1 MSLSLGFQFL
11 GLALVAII
19 AIHHRWLAVRIH
31 VRPRPEPLR
40 WPRLAVLRP
49 IRGLDPGAR
58 QNLDALLDSDY
69 PGPIEF
75 LFLLDDADDASFPLV
90 EAAIARHPQ
99 LHARIVLTGTPPPH
113 RTGKIHKMIHGAE
126 LVDADVLAFSD
137 SDTRPQPNMLREL
150 VALLESDPRHGIAFA
165 PTVAVAED
173 VHMGD
178 IGYEL
183 LVNAWYGAAVDRVA
197 GERGEVPFAMGQL
210 MLIRATALAAIGTMR
225 AAEGELVDDMFL
237 GRKMIE
243 HGYANVT
250 CSTRVP
256 VVIGGM
262 ALGEFLR
269 VFRKWIFFSQ
279 SQTADRIQDCGLDAR
294 APRLRRVGHD
304 DRRHRDRQ
312 RVGDRR
318 QACYACR
325 RRVRRIAGAAV
336 EHRSVASPIFA
347 AVLLARRVMPFLARR
362 RQRCSTEAQPRGR
375 LARPALSP
383 RSRGSA
389 SRRMIRTKILGI
401 GGYVPDRVI
410 DNDEL
415 ACLNARA
422 TSARRRG
429 RSRPTTRGSASAPAS
444 RHAATCRT
452 TAASRPATS
461 RLQPRGARSPMR
473 GSKTR
478 TRSTASSWA
487 RSRPTCTF
495 PARP

>member
-1 MSLSLGFQFL
+1 MSSSLEVFGL
-11 GLALVAII
+11 GLALLI
-19 AIHHRWLAVRIH
+19 ALHHWWLAVRVH
-31 VRPRPEPLR
+31 VRPRPAPPR

-69 PGPIEF
+69 PGPVEF
-75 LFLLDDADDASFPLV
+75 LFLLDDVDDPSYPLV

-99 LHARIVLTGTPPPH
+99 LSARIVLTGTPPPQ
-113 RTGKIHKMIHGAE
+113 RTGKIHKMIRGAE

-137 SDTRPQPNMLREL
+137 SDTRPQPGLLREL

-173 VHMGD
+173 VHTGD
-178 IGYEL
+178 VGYEL

-243 HGYANVT
+243 HGYTNVT

-279 SQTADRIQDCGLDAR
+279 SGLPSAFKTAGWMRAVPGFGAWITMIAGIAIGNAWVVAAGAVALVAFVASQVRLSHTLGGTPI
-294 APRLRRVGHD
+294 APRFYWL
-304 DRRHRDRQ
+304 
-312 RVGDRR
+312 
-318 QACYACR
+318 
-325 RRVRRIAGAAV
+325 
-336 EHRSVASPIFA
+336 A
-347 AVLLARRVMPFLARR
+347 AVLPFLASGVAL
-362 RQRCSTEAQPRGR
+362 STKVNHEVGWRGR
-375 LARPALSP
+375 RYRLDHTGRL
-383 RSRGSA
+383 
-389 SRRMIRTKILGI
+389 
-401 GGYVPDRVI
+401 
-410 DNDEL
+410 
-415 ACLNARA
+415 RA
-422 TSARRRG
+422 V
-429 RSRPTTRGSASAPAS
+429 
-444 RHAATCRT
+444 
-452 TAASRPATS
+452 
-461 RLQPRGARSPMR
+461 
-473 GSKTR
+473 
-478 TRSTASSWA
+478 
-487 RSRPTCTF
+487 
-495 PARP
+495 